1 MYLRMLTVIE
11 YVYVFEDAYCNS
23 MICMYLRMVSVLE
36 YDVLTIECIEN
47 KSVFKELW
55 ICFV

>member
-1 MYLRMLTVIE
+1 MYSRMLTVIE